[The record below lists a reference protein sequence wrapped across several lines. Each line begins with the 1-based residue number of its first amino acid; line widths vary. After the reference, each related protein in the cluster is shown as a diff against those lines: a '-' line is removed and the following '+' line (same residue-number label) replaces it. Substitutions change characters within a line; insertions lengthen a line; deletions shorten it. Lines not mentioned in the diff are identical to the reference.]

1 MILQDSHGDKTTPSK
16 TDFGLW
22 NQVAAF
28 GDTERILWFW
38 GSNVQR
44 FLTKFFREVF
54 GRSTSSMV
62 LCISV
67 LSFVMLC
74 SSSCVALCCVALC

>member
-1 MILQDSHGDKTTPSK
+1 LALFILYLTNILKGANRQKDSGMILQDSHGDKTTPSK

-38 GSNVQR
+38 GWGQKMR
-44 FLTKFFREVF
+44 QFLI
-54 GRSTSSMV
+54 TS
-62 LCISV
+62 
-67 LSFVMLC
+67 
-74 SSSCVALCCVALC
+74 